1 MQNKDKGD
9 GIEDSPLDMLLVIL
23 LEGASKEVV
32 TPSSYAPLF
41 QLENKAKLKPI
52 NWLSQNTI
60 WSTNFT
66 KHWALI

>member
-1 MQNKDKGD
+1 LAYG
-9 GIEDSPLDMLLVIL
+9 
-23 LEGASKEVV
+23 
-32 TPSSYAPLF
+32 PLF

-60 WSTNFT
+60 WSANFT